1 MKLTLGLLMVLSSV
15 ALNAAPL
22 GVNDY
27 RDAQLIKS
35 RTDSQVAVE
44 VPLAKIQRSGRGWE
58 PEKVLRLTGDLTTS
72 LYKIDRNASLES
84 VYQHYRDQLT
94 AADQTLLFECSSRNC
109 GSSNAWA
116 NDFFGEYLLYGSEQ
130 SQSLLVVQSPNN
142 RYQILYINR
151 RGAGDVMVRLDQLSL
166 SSVSTGRNILAQLEI
181 SDVPRI
187 RRFLNDLPEGQGLV
201 GFVTS
206 ESQNGVSAIAIGDRQ
221 IDNLISALGARLAN
235 KVRFIN
241 IANMGKDN
249 LGVNRITF
257 VSAEP

>member
-1 MKLTLGLLMVLSSV
+1 MKLTISLLAILSSF

-22 GVNDY
+22 GIEDF

-35 RTDSQVAVE
+35 RSDKQVSVE

-72 LYKIDRNASLES
+72 LYKIDRNASLEA

-94 AADQTLLFECSSRNC
+94 TSNQALLFECSSRNC

-130 SQSLLVVQSPNN
+130 NQSLLVVQSSNN
-142 RYQILYINR
+142 TYQVLYINR
-151 RGAGDVMVRLDQLSL
+151 RGAGDVMVRLDQLSIL
-166 SSVSTGRNILAQLEI
+166 SGTTDRNFLAQLEVT
-181 SDVPRI
+181 DVPRI
-187 RRFLNDLPEGQGLV
+187 RRFLSDLPAGQKVV

-206 ESQNGVSAIAIGDRQ
+206 ERQNGETAIVLGDRQ
-221 IDNLISALGARLAN
+221 IDNLMSALGERLASR
-235 KVRFIN
+235 VRFIN
-241 IANMGKDN
+241 LADMGKDS

-257 VSAEP
+257 VRED